1 MFASNI
7 FSNNPELKL
16 NIIFNITWNSVKTK
30 EGKGV
35 QSVKKLQVYD
45 FQSSVKERWRKHEKV
60 MAQILGRKSFRNHVV
75 PFFIWR
81 AN

>member
-1 MFASNI
+1 M
-7 FSNNPELKL
+7 
-16 NIIFNITWNSVKTK
+16 